1 MRLVQ
6 DRNQPDPNIDHDTDP
21 DESSDHE
28 LQQGLVDGTARAEEQ
43 IPQYPEPPQGVGVG
57 VGVAGWRLT
66 RSDVTLY
73 FAVILCLRVWMDP
86 CVVSA
91 MVFIVGVRSL
101 LGGVGLEF
109 VRDPPS
115 LLLRHGSTRRWQS

>member
-57 VGVAGWRLT
+57 VA
-66 RSDVTLY
+66 
-73 FAVILCLRVWMDP
+73 FIPP